1 MSSRAAR
8 TLRGLTAAG
17 VAVFVAALS
26 HALGG
31 GEAPGGIGVV
41 LALAFSAVVCVA
53 LAGKTLSLV
62 RLSLAVGFSQLAFHL
77 LFSIGAGGGSS
88 VTAAGAS
95 GGGSGAADALQSM
108 SGMSGMSGM
117 GAAGMSHGTSL
128 LSLTADNAAAHAV
141 AGATVQTATAAST
154 VVDPWA
160 LVATLFCGWM
170 WVAHVAAAAVTVA
183 ALHRGG
189 AAAAAALESAR
200 LQVRRLV
207 QLPFVEPLGVPHV
220 EVAHAARTDPDHPRA
235 LEVLIGRLR
244 HRGPPVWQFAQP

>member
-31 GEAPGGIGVV
+31 GDAPGGIGVV

-53 LAGKTLSLV
+53 LAGRTLSLV

-77 LFSIGAGGGSS
+77 LFSVGGGGAS
-88 VTAAGAS
+88 TAAGA
-95 GGGSGAADALQSM
+95 GAGAGSGAADALQRM
-108 SGMSGMSGM
+108 SAMSGMSGM

-128 LSLTADNAAAHAV
+128 LSLPADTALAHAV
-141 AGATVQTATAAST
+141 AGATAST
-154 VVDPWA
+154 AVDPWA

-183 ALHRGG
+183 ALHRGA

-200 LQVRRLV
+200 VHVRRLV
-207 QLPFVEPLGVPHV
+207 QLPFVEPVGVRRV
-220 EVAHAARTDPDHPRA
+220 DVAFARRRAPDHPRA